1 MFPLYIITETRATK
15 CVFLGYPFGIKGYKV
30 MDLKTHT
37 VFVSRD
43 VQFHKLIFPFQSP
56 NTTFPSPST
65 SPNATLSVL
74 PTPLD
79 DDHTNILPI
88 PHEIPNSIPVTS
100 C

>member
-1 MFPLYIITETRATK
+1 
-15 CVFLGYPFGIKGYKV
+15 
-30 MDLKTHT
+30 MDLNTHL

-65 SPNATLSVL
+65 SPNATMSIL

-79 DDHTNILPI
+79 DDHTNLLPI
-88 PHEIPNSIPVTS
+88 PHEIPNNILVAS